1 MFIKFRLRRLF
12 VAVHS
17 VFSNTF
23 SSVQS
28 NLQTSRWYSYFKNAL
43 VTVYHKTISRSYNS
57 CYFLLLRDRIVEM
70 ISAFLIMRITNES
83 TLNGKGGEWCRV
95 LYCHID

>member
-1 MFIKFRLRRLF
+1 MFIKFRLLRLF

-28 NLQTSRWYSYFKNAL
+28 NLQTSRWYSYFKYAL
-43 VTVYHKTISRSYNS
+43 VTVYHKTIP
-57 CYFLLLRDRIVEM
+57 
-70 ISAFLIMRITNES
+70 
-83 TLNGKGGEWCRV
+83 
-95 LYCHID
+95 